1 MFCRITFS
9 RLIPLKQTVMY
20 FKLLLTSLI
29 VITVAGCNHNHEN
42 GSDTESEEIKF
53 QYTAY
58 NDKYEL
64 FAEADPFIAGQTANV
79 LSHLSNLP
87 EFTAVTS
94 GEVTIKLIV
103 NGKSVEQTLES
114 PSRKGIYS
122 FDVRPDV
129 TGTGTLE
136 YIVKTETDDFKISVP
151 EVVVYAGNQ
160 EAATAAAMNK
170 TARTN
175 TTVFTKEQSWK
186 TEFSTGYPEREP
198 FGQVI
203 KTTAQI
209 QSAQGDEALVT
220 AKTGGVISLPANGLT
235 EGINVSN
242 GQALMTIKGSG
253 LAENNSAVRF
263 AEAQNNFE
271 KAKADYDRATL
282 LSEDKIV
289 SEKQLLETKTIYENA
304 RSVYENL
311 KQNFSAAGQ
320 TVFSPMSG
328 YVKQL
333 LVRNGQY
340 VGAGEPLTVISQNKS
355 LLLRAEVQQKYAR
368 DLMSITAAN
377 IRTIEDNKTYTLEE
391 LNGKVLSVG
400 RTTTTDNF
408 LIPVTL
414 QINNAGSLVPGGFV
428 ELYLKTV
435 SNSKALTIPVS
446 AVLEEQGNFFVYVQV
461 TPELFEKR
469 EIKTGATDGIRT
481 EVISGL
487 VDDERIV
494 LKGAVLIKLA
504 QATGSLDAHSGH
516 VH

>member
-1 MFCRITFS
+1 
-9 RLIPLKQTVMY
+9 MY

-29 VITVAGCNHNHEN
+29 VITVAGCNHSHEN

-58 NDKYEL
+58 SDQYEL
-64 FAEADPFIAGQTANV
+64 FAEADPFITGQTANV
-79 LSHLSNLP
+79 LSHFSNLP
-87 EFTAVTS
+87 EFTALSS

-103 NGKSVEQTLES
+103 NGKAVEQTLEI

-122 FDVRPDV
+122 FDIRPEV
-129 TGTGTLE
+129 AGAGTLE
-136 YIVKTETDDFKISVP
+136 YTVKTEAGDYKIIVP
-151 EVVVYAGNQ
+151 EVVVYAGNH
-160 EAATAAAMNK
+160 EASTVADENIIS
-170 TARTN
+170 RTN

-186 TEFSTGYPEREP
+186 TEFSTGYPVREP

-220 AKTGGVISLPANGLT
+220 AKTSGVISLPGLGLT

-242 GQALMTIKGSG
+242 GQALLTIKGSG

-271 KAKADYDRATL
+271 KASADYERAKL
-282 LSEDKIV
+282 LAEDMIV
-289 SEKQLLETKTIYENA
+289 SEKQLLEVKTQYENA

-328 YVKQL
+328 FVKQIF
-333 LVRNGQY
+333 VRNGQY
-340 VGAGEPLTVISQNKS
+340 VEAGQPLTVISQNKS
-355 LLLRAEVQQKYAR
+355 LLLRAELQQKYAR
-368 DLMSITAAN
+368 DLLSIATAN
-377 IRTIEDNKTYTLEE
+377 IRTTEDDKTYTLEE

-400 RTTTTDNF
+400 KTTTTENF
-408 LIPVTL
+408 LIPVTI
-414 QINNAGSLVPGGFV
+414 QVNNVGSFIPGGFV
-428 ELYLKTV
+428 ELYLKTI
-435 SNSKALTIPVS
+435 SNSRALTIPVS

-494 LKGAVLIKLA
+494 LKGAVLIKLS
-504 QATGSLDAHSGH
+504 QATGALDAHSGH

>member
-1 MFCRITFS
+1 M
-9 RLIPLKQTVMY
+9 
-20 FKLLLTSLI
+20 TSLI
-29 VITVAGCNHNHEN
+29 ALAIAGCNHNHN
-42 GSDTESEEIKF
+42 NATDTESEEIKV

-58 NDKYEL
+58 SDQFEL
-64 FAEADPFIAGQTANV
+64 FAEADPFVTGQSANV
-79 LSHLSNLP
+79 LSHFSSLP
-87 EFTAVTS
+87 EFTALKS
-94 GEVTIKLIV
+94 GAITLKLNV
-103 NGKSVEQTLES
+103 NGKVVEQTLES

-122 FDVRPDV
+122 FDVKPEV
-129 TGTGTLE
+129 SGVGTLE
-136 YIVKTETDDFKISVP
+136 YTVKTEAGDYKIIVP
-151 EVVVYAGNQ
+151 EVVVYSGNH
-160 EAATAAAMNK
+160 ETITAAAANIIS
-170 TARTN
+170 RTN

-186 TEFSTGYPEREP
+186 TEFSTGYPVREP

-242 GQALMTIKGSG
+242 GQALLTIKGSG

-263 AEAQNNFE
+263 AGAQNNFE
-271 KAKADYDRATL
+271 KASADYERARL
-282 LSEDKIV
+282 LAEDKIV
-289 SEKQLLETKTIYENA
+289 SDKQLLEVKTQYENA

-328 YVKQL
+328 FVKQL
-333 LVRNGQY
+333 FVRNGQY
-340 VGAGEPLTVISQNKS
+340 VEAGQPLTVISQNKS

-368 DLMSITAAN
+368 YLMSIETAN
-377 IRTIEDNKTYTLEE
+377 IRTTEDDKTYSLEE

-400 RTTTTDNF
+400 KTTTTDNF

-414 QINNAGSLVPGGFV
+414 QINNIGSFVPGGFV

-435 SNSKALTIPVS
+435 SNSQALTIPVS
-446 AVLEEQGNFFVYVQV
+446 AVLEEQGNFFVFVQV

-469 EIKTGATDGIRT
+469 EIKTGATDGISI

-487 VDDERIV
+487 ADDERIV
-494 LKGAVLIKLA
+494 LKGAVLIKLS
-504 QATGSLDAHSGH
+504 QATGALDAHSGH

>member
-1 MFCRITFS
+1 
-9 RLIPLKQTVMY
+9 
-20 FKLLLTSLI
+20 
-29 VITVAGCNHNHEN
+29 
-42 GSDTESEEIKF
+42 
-53 QYTAY
+53 
-58 NDKYEL
+58 
-64 FAEADPFIAGQTANV
+64 
-79 LSHLSNLP
+79 
-87 EFTAVTS
+87 
-94 GEVTIKLIV
+94 
-103 NGKSVEQTLES
+103 
-114 PSRKGIYS
+114 
-122 FDVRPDV
+122 
-129 TGTGTLE
+129 
-136 YIVKTETDDFKISVP
+136 
-151 EVVVYAGNQ
+151 
-160 EAATAAAMNK
+160 
-170 TARTN
+170 
-175 TTVFTKEQSWK
+175 
-186 TEFSTGYPEREP
+186 
-198 FGQVI
+198 
-203 KTTAQI
+203 
-209 QSAQGDEALVT
+209 
-220 AKTGGVISLPANGLT
+220 
-235 EGINVSN
+235 
-242 GQALMTIKGSG
+242 
-253 LAENNSAVRF
+253 
-263 AEAQNNFE
+263 
-271 KAKADYDRATL
+271 
-282 LSEDKIV
+282 
-289 SEKQLLETKTIYENA
+289 
-304 RSVYENL
+304 
-311 KQNFSAAGQ
+311 
-320 TVFSPMSG
+320 
-328 YVKQL
+328 

-408 LIPVTL
+408 LIPFTL

>member
-1 MFCRITFS
+1 
-9 RLIPLKQTVMY
+9 MY
-20 FKLLLTSLI
+20 FKLIVTSLI
-29 VITVAGCNHNHEN
+29 ALTIAACNHNHEN
-42 GSDTESEEIKF
+42 GSETESEEIKF

-58 NDKYEL
+58 SEKFEL
-64 FAEADPFIAGQTANV
+64 FAEADPFVTGQTANV
-79 LSHLSNLP
+79 LSHFSNLP
-87 EFTAVTS
+87 EFTALAS
-94 GEVTIKLIV
+94 GAITIKLNV
-103 NGKSVEQTLES
+103 NGKTVEQTLES
-114 PSRKGIYS
+114 SSRKGIYS
-122 FDVRPDV
+122 FDIRPEV
-129 TGTGTLE
+129 TGAGTLE
-136 YIVKTETDDFKISVP
+136 YTVKTEAGDFKIIVP
-151 EVVVYAGNQ
+151 EVVVYAGDQ
-160 EAATAAAMNK
+160 EAATAAAVNK
-170 TARTN
+170 ISRTN

-186 TEFSTGYPEREP
+186 TEFSTGYPVREP

-220 AKTGGVISLPANGLT
+220 AKTGGVISLPGNGLT

-271 KAKADYDRATL
+271 KASADYERARL
-282 LSEDKIV
+282 LAEDKIV
-289 SEKQLLETKTIYENA
+289 SEKQLLETKTLYENA

-328 YVKQL
+328 FIKQL
-333 LVRNGQY
+333 FVRNGQY
-340 VGAGEPLTVISQNKS
+340 VEAGQPLTVISQNKS

-368 DLMSITAAN
+368 DLLSIATAN
-377 IRTIEDNKTYTLEE
+377 IRTTEDDKTYTLEE
-391 LNGKVLSVG
+391 LNGIVISVG
-400 RTTTTDNF
+400 KTTTTDNF

-414 QINNAGSLVPGGFV
+414 QINNIGNFVPGGFV

-446 AVLEEQGNFFVYVQV
+446 AVIEEQGNFFVFVQV

-469 EIKTGATDGIRT
+469 EIKTGATDGIRI
-481 EVISGL
+481 EVMSGL
-487 VDDERIV
+487 ADGERIV
-494 LKGAVLIKLA
+494 LKGAVLIKLS
-504 QATGSLDAHSGH
+504 QAAGTLDAHSGH

>member
-1 MFCRITFS
+1 
-9 RLIPLKQTVMY
+9 MY

-29 VITVAGCNHNHEN
+29 VITVAGCNHSHEN

-58 NDKYEL
+58 SDQYEL
-64 FAEADPFIAGQTANV
+64 FAEADPFITGQTANV

-87 EFTAVTS
+87 DFTALTS
-94 GEVTIKLIV
+94 GAITLKLSV
-103 NGKSVEQTLES
+103 NGKTVEQTLES

-122 FDVRPDV
+122 FDISPEAA
-129 TGTGTLE
+129 GAGTLE
-136 YIVKTETDDFKISVP
+136 YTVKTEAGNYKIIVP

-160 EAATAAAMNK
+160 EAATAAGENIVS
-170 TARTN
+170 RTN

-186 TEFSTGYPEREP
+186 TEFSTGYPVREP

-220 AKTGGVISLPANGLT
+220 AKTSGVISLPGLGLT

-242 GQALMTIKGSG
+242 GQTLLTIKGSG
-253 LAENNSAVRF
+253 LAENNSAIRYS
-263 AEAQNNFE
+263 EAQNNFE
-271 KAKADYDRATL
+271 KASADYERAKL
-282 LSEDKIV
+282 LAEDKIV
-289 SEKQLLETKTIYENA
+289 SEKQLLEVKTQYENA

-328 YVKQL
+328 FVKQIF
-333 LVRNGQY
+333 VRNGQY
-340 VGAGEPLTVISQNKS
+340 VEAGQPLTVISQNKS
-355 LLLRAEVQQKYAR
+355 LLLRAELQQKYAR
-368 DLMSITAAN
+368 DLLSIATAN
-377 IRTIEDNKTYTLEE
+377 IRTTEDDKTYTLEE

-400 RTTTTDNF
+400 KTTTTDNF
-408 LIPVTL
+408 LIPVTI
-414 QINNAGSLVPGGFV
+414 QVNNVGSFIPGGFV
-428 ELYLKTV
+428 ELYLKTI
-435 SNSKALTIPVS
+435 SNSQALTVPVS

-469 EIKTGATDGIRT
+469 EIKTGTTDGIRT
-481 EVISGL
+481 DVINGL

-494 LKGAVLIKLA
+494 LKGAVLIRLS
-504 QATGSLDAHSGH
+504 QATGALDAHSGH

>member
-1 MFCRITFS
+1 
-9 RLIPLKQTVMY
+9 MY
-20 FKLLLTSLI
+20 FKLIITSLI
-29 VITVAGCNHNHEN
+29 VLAIAGCNHIHEN

-58 NDKYEL
+58 SDMFEL
-64 FAEADPFIAGQTANV
+64 FAEADPFVTGQTANV
-79 LSHLSNLP
+79 LSHFSKLP
-87 EFTAVTS
+87 EFTALSS
-94 GEVTIKLIV
+94 GAVTIKLIV
-103 NGKSVEQTLES
+103 NGKAVEQTLES

-122 FDVRPDV
+122 FDIRPEV
-129 TGTGTLE
+129 AGAGTLE
-136 YIVKTETDDFKISVP
+136 YTVKTEAGDYKIIVP
-151 EVVVYAGNQ
+151 EVMVYTGNQ
-160 EAATAAAMNK
+160 EAATAAAENK
-170 TARTN
+170 ISRTN

-186 TEFSTGYPEREP
+186 TEFSTGYPVREP

-203 KTTAQI
+203 RTTAQI

-220 AKTGGVISLPANGLT
+220 SKTSGVISLHANGLT

-242 GQALMTIKGSG
+242 GQALLTIKGSG

-271 KAKADYDRATL
+271 KTSADYERARL
-282 LSEDKIV
+282 LADDKIV
-289 SEKQLLETKTIYENA
+289 SEKQLLEAKNLYENA

-328 YVKQL
+328 FVKQL
-333 LVRNGQY
+333 FVRNGQY
-340 VGAGEPLTVISQNKS
+340 VEAGQPLTVISQNKS

-368 DLMSITAAN
+368 DLMSITTAN
-377 IRTIEDNKTYTLEE
+377 IRTTEDNKTYTLEE

-400 RTTTTDNF
+400 KTTTTDNF

-414 QINNAGSLVPGGFV
+414 QINNVGSFVPGGFV

-435 SNSKALTIPVS
+435 SNSKAQTIPVS
-446 AVLEEQGNFFVYVQV
+446 AVIEEQGIFFVFVQV

-469 EIKTGATDGIRT
+469 EIKTGATDGINI

-487 VDDERIV
+487 TDGERIV
-494 LKGAVLIKLA
+494 FKGAVLIKLS
-504 QATGSLDAHSGH
+504 QATGTLDAHSGH